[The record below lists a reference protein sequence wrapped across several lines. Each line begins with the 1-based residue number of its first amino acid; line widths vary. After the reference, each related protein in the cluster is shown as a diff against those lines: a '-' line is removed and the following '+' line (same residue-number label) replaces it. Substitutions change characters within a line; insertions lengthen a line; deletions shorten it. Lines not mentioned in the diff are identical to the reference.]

1 MAKKECA
8 ICKTPLGFLTTVYP
22 TFDKQEICSNCGKQA
37 KLNVFTAQ
45 KNTVDE
51 IRMLINNNNVNPD
64 VQSTI
69 MKKINDNEPGFITN
83 TTKRSI
89 NKLASY
95 INNDEEIIYVFS
107 GATTVPSVVSV
118 TNERLLIAEDGPFN
132 THGITEIPLTKI
144 NSVSFSKGI
153 MLSTLKVVNA
163 YGEIQ
168 IKNIQNKIIDDVLK
182 QIKLAMSLQSNS
194 TGTTET
200 KVNDFSNFD
209 EIKKFKEL
217 LDSGIITE
225 DEFNI
230 KKKELLNL

>member
-1 MAKKECA
+1 MYYIKRRKYNKKRPRKGGKIGRPKED
-8 ICKTPLGFLTTVYP
+8 KTWWE
-22 TFDKQEICSNCGKQA
+22 KK
-37 KLNVFTAQ
+37 TAE
-45 KNTVDE
+45 E
-51 IRMLINNNNVNPD
+51 IRLLMSDNGVSSDI
-64 VQSTI
+64 QSTI
-69 MKKINDNEPGFITN
+69 MKKINESEPGFVTN
-83 TTKRSI
+83 TTKKSI
-89 NKLASY
+89 NKLASH
-95 INNDEEIIYVFS
+95 INNNEEIIYVFS
-107 GATTVPSVVSV
+107 GVTTVPSVVTI
-118 TNERLLIAEDGPFN
+118 TNERLLVAEDGPFN

-153 MLSTLKVVNA
+153 LLSTLKVVNA

-168 IKNIQNKIIDDVLK
+168 IKNIQNKNIDDVMK